1 MALLHENFWLKEGI
15 LLDLPSIQPSQA
27 SASEIKS
34 AFQLYALKK
43 SGQTIGVICHDQAQ
57 DDDLFVAICNAIE
70 VKAEPVSKHD
80 EHHPCFVLG
89 DPSEKPLSDF
99 ISAHLPTCERIQY
112 FASLPRMKAHP
123 EEKKTLWKA
132 LKPLRESRGESQ

>member
-1 MALLHENFWLKEGI
+1 MTLIHENFWLKEGI
-15 LLDLPSIQPSQA
+15 LLDLPSIIPSPDPVP
-27 SASEIKS
+27 EIKS

-43 SGQTIGVICHDQAQ
+43 SGQTIGVICHDQSQ

-99 ISAHLPTCERIQY
+99 ISANLPACQHIQY
-112 FASLPRMKAHP
+112 FASLPSMKANP

-132 LKPLRESRGESQ
+132 LKPFRASRGESR